1 MKNTFFAFI
10 IISIFSTGIVS
21 AQNTVVAAAQKLP
34 ANPVSTNIEPP
45 KGYMLGPGDEIS
57 GSVLLEPQFNFIA
70 TVNEDGRIEV
80 PFFETPIMAKCKTEK
95 ELRTDITAL
104 LSKYLRNPQLSL
116 RTEKK
121 SRPKT
126 TVYGEVRNPAQI
138 ELTRRATLIEL
149 IAAAGGITE
158 DAGGVIQVFR
168 TQPPLCSDASDENNW
183 KAETGDATEVP
194 SRIYSLAAV
203 RLGREESNP
212 VILPGDVI
220 HVQKA
225 APAYITGEVVAP
237 QGILLKEGGTSLSEA
252 IAKISGTT
260 RTAKTKEIKIYRLK
274 PGANPASKER
284 EILVANLELIRTG
297 KQKDILLQPY
307 DIVEVDKTKK
317 SLALTILEFAVGAGK
332 QAIQSAANTSGA
344 RIIY

>member
-34 ANPVSTNIEPP
+34 ANPVSANIEPP

-212 VILPGDVI
+212 VILPEC
-220 HVQKA
+220 
-225 APAYITGEVVAP
+225 PARGA
-237 QGILLKEGGTSLSEA
+237 
-252 IAKISGTT
+252 
-260 RTAKTKEIKIYRLK
+260 
-274 PGANPASKER
+274 PGARSCLRKRGRCRGRSCRSSRCHPLRASSRARCPARHGTEGS
-284 EILVANLELIRTG
+284 
-297 KQKDILLQPY
+297 
-307 DIVEVDKTKK
+307 
-317 SLALTILEFAVGAGK
+317 AG
-332 QAIQSAANTSGA
+332 
-344 RIIY
+344 RLR